1 VIYTLS
7 HLFPVRECCHLV
19 AQLISCP
26 TGDEISQRAMQLLK
40 VAVKNTGEH
49 KQRIILRINMTGIII
64 LDGVSQVS

>member
-1 VIYTLS
+1 
-7 HLFPVRECCHLV
+7 
-19 AQLISCP
+19 
-26 TGDEISQRAMQLLK
+26 MQLLK